1 VNSKSFV
8 KIILFLF
15 REKITQS
22 NPRQDNSVLSNNNFL
37 SKLEHYAT
45 MKEETE
51 SVVKSAYFS

>member
-1 VNSKSFV
+1 MNSKSFV

-22 NPRQDNSVLSNNNFL
+22 NPRQDNSLLLNNNFL

-45 MKEETE
+45 LKEETE
-51 SVVKSAYFS
+51 SVGRFAYFS